1 VSGHGAPWQERCE
14 LISHFRKTMPSVP
27 ILALLRRQ
35 EKSFGRADFS
45 CPADNPPEWIRMIGQ
60 ALAGIQ

>member
-1 VSGHGAPWQERCE
+1 MILSRISGKLCSG
-14 LISHFRKTMPSVP
+14 VP

-35 EKSFGRADFS
+35 EEVFGGADFS
-45 CPADNPPEWIRMIGQ
+45 CPADNPPQWIRTIRQ